1 MVYVIEKKEI
11 VREDNHDYASKGVAG
26 SALGLGIA
34 GTALAL
40 LNGNGLFGWGK
51 ARNEDMYLERKE
63 CQDYVDLTKEFYA
76 GRIQSIRDSAD
87 VFYNMEAKLND
98 SAFRLYKSQRDNYD
112 VLADRIAKLETKA
125 SITDAVEPW
134 RDQVLQMKI
143 NSVAGLVDLEAQKRS
158 CSDNIL
164 VNYMNSTFYP
174 KSIADVTVG
183 TTTTKEQVYNP
194 LKQCGCGNTVIF

>member
-1 MVYVIEKKEI
+1 MDVIEKKEI

-87 VFYNMEAKLND
+87 AFYNMEAKLND

-125 SITDAVEPW
+125 SITDAVGPW

>member
-1 MVYVIEKKEI
+1 MDVIEKKEI

-63 CQDYVDLTKEFYA
+63 CQDYVDLIKEFYA

-87 VFYNMEAKLND
+87 VFYNMESKLN
-98 SAFRLYKSQRDNYD
+98 SAAFKLYKSQRDNYD

>member
-1 MVYVIEKKEI
+1 MDVIEKKEI

-63 CQDYVDLTKEFYA
+63 CQDYIDLTKEFYA

-87 VFYNMEAKLND
+87 VFYNMESKLN
-98 SAFRLYKSQRDNYD
+98 SAAFRLYKSQRDNYD

-143 NSVAGLVDLEAQKRS
+143 NSVAGLIDLEAQKRS
-158 CSDNIL
+158 CSDSIL

>member
-1 MVYVIEKKEI
+1 MDVIEKKEI

-26 SALGLGIA
+26 TALGLGIA

-40 LNGNGLFGWGK
+40 LNSNGLFGWGK
-51 ARNEDMYLERKE
+51 TKNEDMYLERKE

-87 VFYNMEAKLND
+87 AFYNTEAKLND
-98 SAFRLYKSQRDNYD
+98 AAFRLYKSQRDSYD
-112 VLADRIAKLETKA
+112 ILADRIAKLETKA

-143 NSVAGLVDLEAQKRS
+143 NSVAGLVDLESQKRS

-174 KSIADVTVG
+174 KSVADVTVG

>member
-1 MVYVIEKKEI
+1 MDVIEKKEI

-87 VFYNMEAKLND
+87 VFYNMESKLN
-98 SAFRLYKSQRDNYD
+98 SAAFRLYKSQRDNYD

-125 SITDAVEPW
+125 SITDAGEPW

-143 NSVAGLVDLEAQKRS
+143 NSVAGLVELEAQKRS

>member
-1 MVYVIEKKEI
+1 MDVIEKKEI

-26 SALGLGIA
+26 TALGLGIS

>member
-1 MVYVIEKKEI
+1 MDVIEKKEI

-87 VFYNMEAKLND
+87 VFYNMESKLN
-98 SAFRLYKSQRDNYD
+98 SAAFRLYKSQRDNYD

>member
-1 MVYVIEKKEI
+1 MDVIEKKEI

-143 NSVAGLVDLEAQKRS
+143 NSVAVLVDLEAQKRS

>member
-1 MVYVIEKKEI
+1 MDVIEKKEI

-87 VFYNMEAKLND
+87 VFYNMESKLN
-98 SAFRLYKSQRDNYD
+98 SAAFRLYKSQRDNYD

-158 CSDNIL
+158 YSDNIL

>member
-1 MVYVIEKKEI
+1 MWICV
-11 VREDNHDYASKGVAG
+11 
-26 SALGLGIA
+26 GIA

-63 CQDYVDLTKEFYA
+63 CQDYVDLTKEFYS

-87 VFYNMEAKLND
+87 VFYNMESKLN
-98 SAFRLYKSQRDNYD
+98 SAAFRLYKSQRDNYD

>member
-1 MVYVIEKKEI
+1 MDVIEKKEI

>member
-1 MVYVIEKKEI
+1 MDVIEKKEI

-87 VFYNMEAKLND
+87 VFYNMESKLN
-98 SAFRLYKSQRDNYD
+98 SAAFRLYKSQRDNYD
-112 VLADRIAKLETKA
+112 ILADRIAKLETKA

-134 RDQVLQMKI
+134 RDQVIQMKI

>member
-1 MVYVIEKKEI
+1 MDVIEKKEI

-87 VFYNMEAKLND
+87 VFYNMESKLN
-98 SAFRLYKSQRDNYD
+98 SAAFRLYKSQRDNYD

-194 LKQCGCGNTVIF
+194 LKQCDCGNTVIF

>member
-1 MVYVIEKKEI
+1 MDVIEKKEI

-112 VLADRIAKLETKA
+112 ILADRIAKLETKA

>member
-1 MVYVIEKKEI
+1 MDVIEKKEI
-11 VREDNHDYASKGVAG
+11 VKEDNHDYASKGVAG

-87 VFYNMEAKLND
+87 VFYNIESKLN
-98 SAFRLYKSQRDNYD
+98 SAAFRLYKSQRDNYD

>member
-1 MVYVIEKKEI
+1 MDVIEKKEI

-87 VFYNMEAKLND
+87 VFYNMESKLN
-98 SAFRLYKSQRDNYD
+98 SAAFRLYKSQRDNYD

-125 SITDAVEPW
+125 SITDAIEPW

>member
-1 MVYVIEKKEI
+1 MDVIEKKEI

-87 VFYNMEAKLND
+87 VFYNMESKLN
-98 SAFRLYKSQRDNYD
+98 SAAFRLYKSQRDNYD

-143 NSVAGLVDLEAQKRS
+143 NSVAVLVDLEAQKRS

>member
-1 MVYVIEKKEI
+1 MDVIEKKEI

-40 LNGNGLFGWGK
+40 LNGNGLCGWGK
-51 ARNEDMYLERKE
+51 ARNEDMDLERKE

-87 VFYNMEAKLND
+87 VFYNMESKLN
-98 SAFRLYKSQRDNYD
+98 SAAFRLYKSQRDNYD

>member
-1 MVYVIEKKEI
+1 MDVIEKKEI
-11 VREDNHDYASKGVAG
+11 VREDNHDYASKEVAG

-112 VLADRIAKLETKA
+112 VLADRIPPFE
-125 SITDAVEPW
+125 SMWD
-134 RDQVLQMKI
+134 R
-143 NSVAGLVDLEAQKRS
+143 
-158 CSDNIL
+158 
-164 VNYMNSTFYP
+164 
-174 KSIADVTVG
+174 
-183 TTTTKEQVYNP
+183 
-194 LKQCGCGNTVIF
+194 

>member
-1 MVYVIEKKEI
+1 MDVIEKKEI

-26 SALGLGIA
+26 TALGLGIA

-51 ARNEDMYLERKE
+51 TKNEDMYLERKE

-87 VFYNMEAKLND
+87 AFYNVDAKLNNA
-98 SAFRLYKSQRDNYD
+98 AFRLYKSQRDNYD

-125 SITDAVEPW
+125 SVTDAVEPW

-143 NSVAGLVDLEAQKRS
+143 NSVARLVDLESQKRS

-194 LKQCGCGNTVIF
+194 LRQCGCGNTVIF

>member
-1 MVYVIEKKEI
+1 MDVIEKKEI

-26 SALGLGIA
+26 TALGLGIT

>member
-1 MVYVIEKKEI
+1 MDVIEKKEI

-26 SALGLGIA
+26 TALGLGIA

-51 ARNEDMYLERKE
+51 TKNEDMYLERKE

-87 VFYNMEAKLND
+87 AFYNAEVKLNNA
-98 SAFRLYKSQRDNYD
+98 AFGLYKSQRDNYD

-174 KSIADVTVG
+174 KSIADITVG
-183 TTTTKEQVYNP
+183 TTTTQEQVYNP
-194 LKQCGCGNTVIF
+194 LKQCGCGTTVIF

>member
-1 MVYVIEKKEI
+1 MDVIEKKEI

-76 GRIQSIRDSAD
+76 GSIQSIRDSAD
-87 VFYNMEAKLND
+87 VFYNMESKLN
-98 SAFRLYKSQRDNYD
+98 SAAFRLYKSQRDNYD

>member
-1 MVYVIEKKEI
+1 MDVIEKKEI

-26 SALGLGIA
+26 SALGLVIA

-87 VFYNMEAKLND
+87 VFYNMESKLN
-98 SAFRLYKSQRDNYD
+98 SAAFKLYKSQRDNYD

>member
-1 MVYVIEKKEI
+1 MDVIEKKEI

-26 SALGLGIA
+26 TALGLGIS

-87 VFYNMEAKLND
+87 VFYNMESKLND

>member
-1 MVYVIEKKEI
+1 MDVIEKKEI

-63 CQDYVDLTKEFYA
+63 CQDYIDLTKEFYT

-87 VFYNMEAKLND
+87 VFYNMESKLN
-98 SAFRLYKSQRDNYD
+98 SAAFRLYKSQRDNYD

>member
-1 MVYVIEKKEI
+1 MDVIEKKEI
-11 VREDNHDYASKGVAG
+11 VKEDNHDYASKGVAG

-87 VFYNMEAKLND
+87 VFYNMESKLN
-98 SAFRLYKSQRDNYD
+98 SAAFRLYKSQRDNYD

>member
-1 MVYVIEKKEI
+1 MDVIEKKEI

-87 VFYNMEAKLND
+87 AFYNMEAKLND

-194 LKQCGCGNTVIF
+194 LKQCVCGNTVIF

>member
-1 MVYVIEKKEI
+1 MDVIEKKEI

-164 VNYMNSTFYP
+164 VNYMNSTSYP

>member
-1 MVYVIEKKEI
+1 MDVIEKKEI

-87 VFYNMEAKLND
+87 VFYNMESKLN
-98 SAFRLYKSQRDNYD
+98 SAAFRLYKSQRDNYD

-194 LKQCGCGNTVIF
+194 LKQCGCGNTAIF

>member
-1 MVYVIEKKEI
+1 MDVIEKKEI

-26 SALGLGIA
+26 TALGLGIA

-51 ARNEDMYLERKE
+51 TKNEDMYLERKE

-87 VFYNMEAKLND
+87 AFYNTEAKLND
-98 SAFRLYKSQRDNYD
+98 AAFRLYKSQRDSYD
-112 VLADRIAKLETKA
+112 ILADRIAKLETKA

-143 NSVAGLVDLEAQKRS
+143 NSVAGLVDLESQKRS

-174 KSIADVTVG
+174 KSVADVTVG

>member
-1 MVYVIEKKEI
+1 MDVIEKKEI
-11 VREDNHDYASKGVAG
+11 VREDNHDYASKGAAG

-87 VFYNMEAKLND
+87 VFYNIESKLN
-98 SAFRLYKSQRDNYD
+98 SAAFRLYKSQRDNYD

>member
-1 MVYVIEKKEI
+1 MDVIEKKEI

-26 SALGLGIA
+26 TALGLGIT

-51 ARNEDMYLERKE
+51 TRNEDMYLERKE

>member
-1 MVYVIEKKEI
+1 MDVIEKKEI

-87 VFYNMEAKLND
+87 VFYNMESKLN
-98 SAFRLYKSQRDNYD
+98 SAAFRLYKSQRDNYD

-183 TTTTKEQVYNP
+183 TTTTKEQIYNP

>member
-1 MVYVIEKKEI
+1 MDVIEKKEI

-26 SALGLGIA
+26 TALGLGIA

-125 SITDAVEPW
+125 SVTDAVEPW

>member
-1 MVYVIEKKEI
+1 MDVIEKKEI

-26 SALGLGIA
+26 TALGLGIT

-112 VLADRIAKLETKA
+112 ILADRIAKLETKA
-125 SITDAVEPW
+125 SVTDAVEPW

>member
-1 MVYVIEKKEI
+1 MDVIEKKEI

-76 GRIQSIRDSAD
+76 GRIQYIRDSAD
-87 VFYNMEAKLND
+87 VFIIW
-98 SAFRLYKSQRDNYD
+98 SQNLI
-112 VLADRIAKLETKA
+112 VLLLDY
-125 SITDAVEPW
+125 
-134 RDQVLQMKI
+134 I
-143 NSVAGLVDLEAQKRS
+143 N
-158 CSDNIL
+158 
-164 VNYMNSTFYP
+164 
-174 KSIADVTVG
+174 
-183 TTTTKEQVYNP
+183 
-194 LKQCGCGNTVIF
+194 LKGIIMMY

>member
-1 MVYVIEKKEI
+1 MDVIEKKEI

-51 ARNEDMYLERKE
+51 TRNEDMYLERKE

-87 VFYNMEAKLND
+87 VFYNMESKLN
-98 SAFRLYKSQRDNYD
+98 SAAFRLYKSQRDNYD

-183 TTTTKEQVYNP
+183 TTTTKEPVYNP

>member
-1 MVYVIEKKEI
+1 MDVIEKKEI

-63 CQDYVDLTKEFYA
+63 CQDYIDLTKEFYA

-87 VFYNMEAKLND
+87 VFYNMESKLN
-98 SAFRLYKSQRDNYD
+98 SAAFRLYKSQRDNYD

>member
-1 MVYVIEKKEI
+1 MDVIEKKEI

-63 CQDYVDLTKEFYA
+63 CQDYIDLTKEFYA

-87 VFYNMEAKLND
+87 VFYNMESKLN
-98 SAFRLYKSQRDNYD
+98 SAAFRLYKSQRDNYD

-158 CSDNIL
+158 CSDSIL